1 MDSYSLPIYQEES
14 MTGWFDQT
22 MPRFITSPPLI
33 ATIVII
39 RYTTTSMFEA
49 FRKLFGNSAV
59 PLAEEQDLGFILS
72 MLLCNRPKLK
82 GCVPNS
88 DVLSTYSNSDLF
100 LRSNLSNDTRIIRWC
115 LPHIVLLLHYSRCP
129 YGFFSCLIPL
139 NILSVTLTSRH
150 NLLLL
155 HTLISFPVKPLSCMI
170 QVELS
175 SRIYHLSLWTL
186 NVFVR
191 LWWLRTDESYSNA
204 RHTSSK
210 CPTCTVLSYRVPL
223 IFVISAIST
232 NAAPYVS
239 GKPLIS
245 VVSLFVHISF
255 VSYVW
260 LYDLHLCELYFL
272 LSSF

>member
-88 DVLSTYSNSDLF
+88 NVLSTYSNSDLF
-100 LRSNLSNDTRIIRWC
+100 LRSNLSNDTRIIR
-115 LPHIVLLLHYSRCP
+115 
-129 YGFFSCLIPL
+129 
-139 NILSVTLTSRH
+139 
-150 NLLLL
+150 
-155 HTLISFPVKPLSCMI
+155 
-170 QVELS
+170 
-175 SRIYHLSLWTL
+175 
-186 NVFVR
+186 
-191 LWWLRTDESYSNA
+191 
-204 RHTSSK
+204 
-210 CPTCTVLSYRVPL
+210 
-223 IFVISAIST
+223 
-232 NAAPYVS
+232 
-239 GKPLIS
+239 
-245 VVSLFVHISF
+245 
-255 VSYVW
+255 
-260 LYDLHLCELYFL
+260 
-272 LSSF
+272 